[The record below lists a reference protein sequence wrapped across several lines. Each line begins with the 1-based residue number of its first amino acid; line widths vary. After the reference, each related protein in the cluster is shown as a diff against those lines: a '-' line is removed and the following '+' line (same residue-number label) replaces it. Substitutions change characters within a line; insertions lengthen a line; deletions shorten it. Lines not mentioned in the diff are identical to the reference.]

1 MKKILSMALIF
12 ITASTLTA
20 GSSYVFALSNSTT
33 ASSTKGSES
42 TASVS
47 NENDFEKRKAKILKH
62 ISDRLTKIQEI
73 QSCVQAATDL
83 DALKACRPHRDK
95 EHGGKKDVAK

>member
-1 MKKILSMALIF
+1 MKKIISMALIF

-20 GSSYVFALSNSTT
+20 GSSYVFALSNSST
-33 ASSTKGSES
+33 ASSTTGNVS
-42 TASVS
+42 TASV
-47 NENDFEKRKAKILKH
+47 NENDFQKRKAKILMH

-73 QSCVQAATDL
+73 QSCVQAATDS

-95 EHGGKKDVAK
+95 EQKHDAN